1 MDGDALMPGKPP
13 YIGEDIQQ
21 AIKLTAE
28 GLDYETVD
36 GKTLVSHIF
45 WASKELDK
53 MAAQMKWFSAVA
65 REYPFLFQDSDSL
78 ESGFKFIC
86 QVMNLSVY
94 LFAVLKV
101 AVPEFIERVQSNGV
115 NRNFGLL
122 KIAHDSGDMD
132 TQQMTMGVLYRVG
145 CTIARKNGW
154 FHPEQND
161 GWKGIVDMAVA
172 KELDKLRNMDTVS
185 TLEMMADNKFAMFW
199 NVLQADITDETR
211 RLVRQPKTKS
221 IEGFPEE
228 DAVFLSHRSNPEEQ
242 ETRQSAIRLL
252 RNRAGGYREKY
263 GVFLEVAAD
272 CLADPPDGIVSKM
285 RAELVDRATKL
296 RNVSPQ
302 QARKD
307 RREMEQCKEQFQEV
321 IEALGKKS

>member
-28 GLDYETVD
+28 RLDYAAVD
-36 GKTLVSHIF
+36 GKTLVSHII
-45 WASKELDK
+45 WASTELDK
-53 MAAQMKWFSAVA
+53 MAVQMQWFSGVA
-65 REYPFLFQDSDSL
+65 RECPFLFQDSDSL
-78 ESGFKFIC
+78 ELGFKFLC
-86 QVMNLSVY
+86 RVMNLSVD

-101 AVPEFIERVQSNGV
+101 GVPEFIERVQSNGV

-132 TQQMTMGVLYRVG
+132 TQQMTIGVLYRVG

-172 KELDKLRNMDTVS
+172 KELDKLRNVDTVS
-185 TLEMMADNKFAMFW
+185 TLEMMADNKFAVFW
-199 NVLQADITDETR
+199 NVLHADVIDEIR
-211 RLVRQPKTKS
+211 RLGRQPKTKS
-221 IEGFPEE
+221 IEGFPDE
-228 DAVFLSHRSNPEEQ
+228 DAVFLSHRSNPEEE

-252 RNRAGGYREKY
+252 RDRAAESQKKY
-263 GVFLEVAAD
+263 GVFLELAAD
-272 CLADPPDGIVSKM
+272 CLADPPDGVVTKL
-285 RAELVDRATKL
+285 RAALVDGATKL

-307 RREMEQCKEQFQEV
+307 RREMELCKEQFREV
-321 IEALGKKS
+321 LEALGKKS